1 MSMQSALAPMSRERS
16 FTWPVRVYYED
27 TDAAGIVYH
36 ANYLRFMER
45 GRTEWLRELGYEQ
58 DALSRDRNIVFVVTR
73 SDLRY
78 LRATRYN
85 EELRVVTALERL
97 RAASFEMAQEIDDVC
112 GKVVCRG
119 RIGVACVEAQS
130 LRPARIPADLWR
142 VFEGAY

>member
-1 MSMQSALAPMSRERS
+1 MSVQYTLAPMSRERS
-16 FTWPVRVYYED
+16 FVWPVRVYYED

-45 GRTEWLRELGYEQ
+45 GRTEWLRQLGYEQ
-58 DALSRDRNIVFVVTR
+58 DELSRDRNLVFVVTR

-78 LRATRYN
+78 LRAARYN

-97 RAASFEMAQEIDDVC
+97 RAASLEMAQEIDDIGGNVL
-112 GKVVCRG
+112 CRG

-130 LRPARIPADLWR
+130 LRPTRVPADLRR